1 MSIDSSTRTASDLP
15 SSFMR
20 IVLDTNV
27 LISALAFPGSKPD
40 QLLYRIRRG
49 EAELFLSPFI
59 LSELDRVLRKK
70 FRLNKREVDARV
82 DAIRSITQIIEP
94 TERVTVVTA
103 VDDDNR
109 ILECALAAQAEF
121 LVTGDR
127 EHLLPLGSFRNTRI
141 VTPAEFLDLLG
152 PR

>member
-1 MSIDSSTRTASDLP
+1 
-15 SSFMR
+15 MR

-40 QLLYRIRRG
+40 QLLDRIRRG
-49 EAELFLSPFI
+49 ELELFISPFI
-59 LSELDRVLRKK
+59 LSELYRVLQQK
-70 FRLNKREVDARV
+70 FRLPKREAATRV
-82 DAIRSITQIIEP
+82 RAIRSIAQLVEP
-94 TERVTVVTA
+94 GERVTVVTA

-127 EHLLPLGSFRNTRI
+127 EHLLPLGTFGNTRI
-141 VTPAEFLDLLG
+141 VAPAELLDLLG